1 MHVYIHTY
9 TVIAR
14 VQCHNYTRGREYT
27 LGNNKS
33 ACNCL
38 YNYIGEE
45 VDMGGL
51 KPGSIVGIVLG
62 VIFFLIL
69 CIGGILL
76 LIGTRKIIIMPLAIM
91 LLLLNFFTA
100 AYITRRS
107 HTYKCKSVDREQSPV
122 ESECLL

>member
-1 MHVYIHTY
+1 M
-9 TVIAR
+9 
-14 VQCHNYTRGREYT
+14 
-27 LGNNKS
+27 
-33 ACNCL
+33 
-38 YNYIGEE
+38 
-45 VDMGGL
+45 DMDGL

-91 LLLLNFFTA
+91 LLLLIFFTA
-100 AYITRRS
+100 AYITHRS
-107 HTYKCKSVDREQSPV
+107 HTYECKSVDHEQPPV

>member
-1 MHVYIHTY
+1 MHIYIHSY

-14 VQCHNYTRGREYT
+14 VQCHNYTRGRECT

-33 ACNCL
+33 ACNYL
-38 YNYIGEE
+38 YIIIGVE
-45 VDMGGL
+45 VDMDGL

-76 LIGTRKIIIMPLAIM
+76 LIGTRKIICHWLSCFYYYIIFLQRHTLHAEVIC
-91 LLLLNFFTA
+91 LN
-100 AYITRRS
+100 
-107 HTYKCKSVDREQSPV
+107 V
-122 ESECLL
+122 